1 VAKKLDFS
9 NIAFGD
15 TPIEYRYYPSSI
27 ISLNQ
32 IMGGKGLRGGTITQ
46 LLAEPGHGKT
56 TLALDFLA
64 QGQKSSVKEV
74 EVTQGKTVRKI
85 NALFVDLERSF
96 DPVYAAKI
104 GVDLSK
110 LLVLRPSYAEQCLAQ
125 VEWFLTNGL
134 QLIVFDSVPAMVTKD
149 EFEKEMDDPARMAG
163 ASGLLS
169 RWVIRLVGMVHN
181 ADAMF
186 IFINQYRANLSPMAR
201 TEKKPF
207 GARSLRYYCNVIL
220 ELVRIRNEDER
231 TIIQATVTKNKQSG
245 EGNRCE
251 YTMLKGR
258 GLAPEYDVL
267 ALALEYGI
275 ITKAGAWYEYAGKKA
290 QGLDNCIQH
299 FDLGEIRKHVEA
311 GG

>member
-1 VAKKLDFS
+1 MAKKLDFS
-9 NIAFGD
+9 NIVFGD
-15 TPIEYRYYPSSI
+15 APVDYSYYPSSI

-64 QGQKSSVKEV
+64 QGQKLGVKEV
-74 EVTQGKTVRKI
+74 EVTQGKTARKI

-96 DPVYAAKI
+96 DPAYAEKI

-220 ELVRIRNEDER
+220 ELVRIRNEDEK

-251 YTMLKGR
+251 YVMRKGC
-258 GLAPEYDVL
+258 GLAPEYDLL

-290 QGLDNCIQH
+290 QGLDNCIQQ
-299 FDLGEIRKHVEA
+299 FDMDEIRKQVQA
-311 GG
+311 